1 MTGSKKNTVNSVDER
16 RRLVDPDHPDLPIA
30 RQCELL
36 SLTRSAYYH
45 KRKGESEYNRQLM
58 RLIDEEYTRHPFYGS
73 RRMAAWLRRRGHDV
87 NRKRTGRLMREMGLE
102 AVCPGPNLSRR
113 AAEHRRHP
121 YLLRGVEIK
130 SPDQVWSSD
139 ITYVRMRHGFV
150 YLVAVI
156 DWHSRYVLSSGV
168 SNTLDRDF
176 CVGALK
182 DALSVSKP
190 EIFNTDQGAQFTS
203 DEFTGCLA
211 ENGIAISMDG
221 RGRAL
226 DNVFVERLWRSVK
239 YEEVYLREY
248 ENVRE
253 AAKGLGQYFRFYN
266 MERPHQA
273 LNYMTPHEAYHMRA
287 EGGFVGKKRKT
298 E

>member
-1 MTGSKKNTVNSVDER
+1 MTGSKKNTINSVDER
-16 RRLVDPDHPDLPIA
+16 RRLVDPDHSEISIA
-30 RQCELL
+30 RQCKLL
-36 SLTRSAYYH
+36 SMARSAYYY
-45 KRKGESEYNRQLM
+45 KRKGESEYNQLLM

-73 RRMAAWLRRRGHDV
+73 RRMAAWLKRRGHEV
-87 NRKRTGRLMREMGLE
+87 NRKRAGRLMRKMGIE

-113 AAEHRRHP
+113 AAEHRKYP
-121 YLLRGVEIK
+121 YLLKGVEIR

-139 ITYVRMRHGFV
+139 ITYIRMKRGFV

-156 DWHSRYVLSSGV
+156 DWRSRYVLSSEV
-168 SNTLDRDF
+168 SNTLDKEF
-176 CVGALK
+176 CVSALK
-182 DALSVSKP
+182 DALAVSKP

-221 RGRAL
+221 KGRAF
-226 DNVFVERLWRSVK
+226 DNIFVERLWRSVK

-248 ENVRE
+248 ENVRD
-253 AAKGLGQYFRFYN
+253 AVRGLRQYFRFYN

-273 LNYMTPHEAYHMRA
+273 LNYRTPHEVYK
-287 EGGFVGKKRKT
+287 GG
-298 E
+298 